1 MSENVGFVP
10 TMDVLMGI
18 ILTNRWIYIY
28 CIYIYMWQ
36 GPLGSIS
43 FVGLERHL
51 LQSNERYSKHL
62 YNRAR
67 LSEALDV
74 DRRQ

>member
-1 MSENVGFVP
+1 MYV
-10 TMDVLMGI
+10 
-18 ILTNRWIYIY
+18 
-28 CIYIYMWQ
+28 YIYMWQ